1 MAVTTPPVNRPYSAE
16 MPDVETVV
24 SWMASSMKSEN
35 GVPRR
40 LSWICTPSSMNRL
53 SADIAPPMVMALFG
67 PVAWAAGETFTADR
81 IVRAVG
87 SVASSSC

>member
-1 MAVTTPPVNRPYSAE
+1 
-16 MPDVETVV
+16 
-24 SWMASSMKSEN
+24 
-35 GVPRR
+35 
-40 LSWICTPSSMNRL
+40 
-53 SADIAPPMVMALFG
+53 MALFG